1 MTMRYSRYLLWLAIA
16 ATLGILAPRVAAMY
30 TKGALL
36 NEWPFVVLSTAII
49 CSPYLFMLRR
59 ARKIAP
65 RRASRIYYAT
75 CSLVISVGGT
85 GVLYWLIY
93 VAGNGQGAIAV
104 VALVLLQWLFVVSF
118 LVVDSL
124 LQSRDRSQGA

>member
-1 MTMRYSRYLLWLAIA
+1 MHA
-16 ATLGILAPRVAAMY
+16 
-30 TKGALL
+30 KGALL
-36 NEWPFVVLSTAII
+36 KEWPFVILSTAII

-59 ARKIAP
+59 ARKVAP

-85 GVLYWLIY
+85 GILYWLIY
-93 VAGNGQGAIAV
+93 LAGDGQGAIALM
-104 VALVLLQWLFVVSF
+104 ALVLLQWLFVGSF

-124 LQSRDRSQGA
+124 LRSRGRSQDV

>member
-1 MTMRYSRYLLWLAIA
+1 MHA
-16 ATLGILAPRVAAMY
+16 
-30 TKGALL
+30 KGALI
-36 NEWPFVVLSTAII
+36 NEWPFVILSAAII

-59 ARKIAP
+59 SRKVGS

-85 GVLYWLIY
+85 GLLYWLIHI
-93 VAGNGQGAIAV
+93 AGDGQGAIALM
-104 VALVLLQWLFVVSF
+104 ALVLLQWLFVGSF
-118 LVVDSL
+118 LLADSL